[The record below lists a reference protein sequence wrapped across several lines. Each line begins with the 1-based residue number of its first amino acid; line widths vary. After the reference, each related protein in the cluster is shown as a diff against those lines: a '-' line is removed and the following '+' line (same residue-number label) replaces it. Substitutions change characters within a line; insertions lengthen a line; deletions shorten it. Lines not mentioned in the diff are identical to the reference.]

1 MYIKKEKLTT
11 TKFSYKIG
19 YSLELQPYS
28 IFFFLLKE
36 NFDKSTIG
44 SNFLLI
50 FSILEKFQEFERS
63 IA

>member
-28 IFFFLLKE
+28 NFFLLKE
-36 NFDKSTIG
+36 NFNKSTIG
-44 SNFLLI
+44 SNLLLI
-50 FSILEKFQEFERS
+50 FSILENFLEN
-63 IA
+63 